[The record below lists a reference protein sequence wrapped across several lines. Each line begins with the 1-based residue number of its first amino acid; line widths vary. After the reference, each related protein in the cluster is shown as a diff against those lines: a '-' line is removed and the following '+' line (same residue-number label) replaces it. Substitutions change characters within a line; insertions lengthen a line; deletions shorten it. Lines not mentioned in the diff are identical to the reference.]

1 MDIVTGI
8 DFIICNL
15 VMDGK
20 TNREIAKI
28 VGMDHKTIGNRL
40 HKIARMIKV
49 K

>member
-8 DFIICNL
+8 DLIICNL
-15 VMDGK
+15 VLDGK

-28 VGMDHKTIGNRL
+28 VGLDDKTIGNRL
-40 HKIARMIKV
+40 HKIARMIKG

>member
-8 DFIICNL
+8 DMIICNL

-20 TNREIAKI
+20 SNREIAKI
-28 VGMDHKTIGNRL
+28 VGLDHKTIANRL
-40 HKIARMIKV
+40 HKIARMIKG